1 MNCSIQ
7 SLKDQLAAGGL
18 GKVQFIQQAS
28 LVHRHLLD
36 NVGITRRT
44 EEGEIRIAKDG
55 SRSRIGVEE
64 IWLFAPPN
72 NGRVAPT
79 EVMSFGP
86 LHRAKHLDLIHKLET
101 L

>member
-18 GKVQFIQQAS
+18 GKVQFIQQPPQ
-28 LVHRHLLD
+28 VHGHLFD
-36 NVGITRRT
+36 NVGITWRT
-44 EEGEIRIAKDG
+44 DVGEIRIAKDG
-55 SRSRIGVEE
+55 CRFRIGDEE

-79 EVMSFGP
+79 
-86 LHRAKHLDLIHKLET
+86 R
-101 L
+101 